1 MPEGHTKSRKAIV
14 DALVSGCIP
23 IVFDMGSLHYL
34 WPYQINDNIALQI
47 SYYYPKEKLVDKP
60 SVQSLYSWL
69 TAIRDSEEI
78 ILKRRVLGKIA
89 RNLQFSLPVISQINQ
104 TKKNIDIDI
113 QVREQQFKD
122 AFDIILESLFVAVNN
137 LN

>member
-1 MPEGHTKSRKAIV
+1 M
-14 DALVSGCIP
+14 
-23 IVFDMGSLHYL
+23 
-34 WPYQINDNIALQI
+34 
-47 SYYYPKEKLVDKP
+47 
-60 SVQSLYSWL
+60 
-69 TAIRDSEEI
+69 
-78 ILKRRVLGKIA
+78 KRRVLGKIA